1 MKKEQLKKIIEGAL
15 FAVGA
20 PLSLTQIKQLLD
32 KDDVPENKELKGIL
46 DELSDDYQGRG
57 VELKEVASGYRFQVS
72 SELSLWVG
80 RLWEEKVPRYSRAL
94 LETLALIAYKQPL
107 TRAEIEEVR
116 GVAVSTNIIRTLM
129 EREWVKI
136 AGHKEVPG
144 HPALFVTTNQFLDY
158 FNLKCLREMPTLSEI
173 KDLEQAAEQLESSL
187 VDEGQYEIS
196 LLGGGSE
203 LQAAQTGDGSEVVDS
218 HESEEV
224 EEKLGSA
231 DSDINAQHTHQQA
244 LDDGQAMEIAP
255 VAFDDAEISTHEQE
269 KLPK

>member
-1 MKKEQLKKIIEGAL
+1 MEKEQLKKIIEGAL

-32 KDDVPENKELKGIL
+32 KDDIPENNELKEIL
-46 DELSDDYQGRG
+46 AELYEDYHGRG
-57 VELKEVASGYRFQVS
+57 VELKEVASGYRFQVN
-72 SELSLWVG
+72 SELAPWVG
-80 RLWEEKVPRYSRAL
+80 RLWEEKAPRYSRAL

-129 EREWVKI
+129 EREWIKI

-158 FNLKCLREMPTLSEI
+158 FNLKYLREMPTLSEI

-196 LLGGGSE
+196 LSGGGEE
-203 LQAAQTGDGSEVVDS
+203 LQTSQIDDDVESVSDNKPEESATAEPESDVANEFIQQQELEDEQAIEVTPVAI
-218 HESEEV
+218 
-224 EEKLGSA
+224 G
-231 DSDINAQHTHQQA
+231 
-244 LDDGQAMEIAP
+244 DDGVAP
-255 VAFDDAEISTHEQE
+255 INKHDQ
-269 KLPK
+269 

>member
-1 MKKEQLKKIIEGAL
+1 MEKEQLKKIIEGAL

-32 KDDVPENKELKGIL
+32 KDDVPENNELKEIL
-46 DELSDDYQGRG
+46 AELSDDYRERG

-72 SELSLWVG
+72 SELAPWVG
-80 RLWEEKVPRYSRAL
+80 RLWEEKAPRYSRAL

-129 EREWVKI
+129 EREWIKI

-158 FNLKCLREMPTLSEI
+158 FNLKYLREMPTLSEI

-196 LLGGGSE
+196 LSGGGGE
-203 LQAAQTGDGSEVVDS
+203 LQTSQPDDDV
-218 HESEEV
+218 ESVSDNKPEE
-224 EEKLGSA
+224 SA
-231 DSDINAQHTHQQA
+231 TAEPESDVANDPTQQQE
-244 LDDGQAMEIAP
+244 LEDEQAIEIAP
-255 VAFDDAEISTHEQE
+255 VAIGDDGAAPINEHDQ
-269 KLPK
+269 